1 MSKFRNSR
9 KFKLFYLFLISLIFL
24 NNFKKIRNLEEIKST
39 LEEKLAL
46 KSTNKSNLN
55 TNENHQSKP
64 TELIEKSRQYQQS
77 RMSFNTNFLDLNDQ
91 TNNKDNHN
99 TSIKFSDVNEY
110 FTDDGGTFEPE
121 EDKLFTSINLT
132 GGVGDANL
140 QFARPIS
147 ANQNVMQPKLSNNQ
161 FIQYQQ
167 EQQQL
172 DKQNQQLTQMK
183 KKQLLINDQQKLTFL
198 PTNSMSSPN
207 IFSPSS
213 SSSISSPNSSTT
225 KNQKSTIQQNNQN
238 LVVGGQINS
247 LSYLENKDFTNDL
260 FKNFEKNTLLLNSSR
275 RSDLKSNSQASNIDN
290 NVTEASYIGN
300 VKIHEVN
307 KNGYYIRL
315 LNVSNTIDEDLS
327 NYTIQQVVSTMPV
340 AVYRL
345 PPATKLLPGHTL
357 TVWSRTDE
365 VQAQPPHTYVWQEQD
380 RWGTGPECT
389 TILSKPNGQVII

>member
-1 MSKFRNSR
+1 
-9 KFKLFYLFLISLIFL
+9 
-24 NNFKKIRNLEEIKST
+24 LEEIKST

-46 KSTNKSNLN
+46 KNNNKYNTPENMNIPRPITLN
-55 TNENHQSKP
+55 D
-64 TELIEKSRQYQQS
+64 KSRQYQQS

-91 TNNKDNHN
+91 TIKDNQN
-99 TSIKFSDVNEY
+99 TCIKFSDVNEY
-110 FTDDGGTFEPE
+110 FTDETGTYEQE

-132 GGVGDANL
+132 GVCDANL
-140 QFARPIS
+140 QLTRPTS
-147 ANQNVMQPKLSNNQ
+147 ASQNLLQQKLSSNQ
-161 FIQYQQ
+161 FIQSQQ

-172 DKQNQQLTQMK
+172 EKQNQHLSQMK

-198 PTNSMSSPN
+198 PNNSVSSPN

-213 SSSISSPNSSTT
+213 SSSISSPNSTKV
-225 KNQKSTIQQNNQN
+225 KNQKPLIQNQN

-275 RSDLKSNSQASNIDN
+275 RSDLKSNSQMSNIDN

-327 NYTIQQVVSTMPV
+327 NFTIQQVVSTMPV

-365 VQAQPPHTYVWQEQD
+365 VQPQPPHTYVWQEQD

-389 TILSKPNGQVII
+389 TILSKPNGQVIFFY

>member
-1 MSKFRNSR
+1 MK
-9 KFKLFYLFLISLIFL
+9 FL
-24 NNFKKIRNLEEIKST
+24 NKIRNLEEIKST

-46 KSTNKSNLN
+46 RNNSRNDA
-55 TNENHQSKP
+55 NEIMNIQPKP
-64 TELIEKSRQYQQS
+64 NQQKQS
-77 RMSFNTNFLDLNDQ
+77 RFSFNVLDLNDQ
-91 TNNKDNHN
+91 PTKDNQN

-110 FTDDGGTFEPE
+110 FNDDTGTFEQE
-121 EDKLFTSINLT
+121 EDKLFTSINVT
-132 GGVGDANL
+132 GVGDASL
-140 QFARPIS
+140 QFARPVS
-147 ANQNVMQPKLSNNQ
+147 ANQNLLQHKLSNNQ

-172 DKQNQQLTQMK
+172 EKQNQQLSQMK
-183 KKQLLINDQQKLTFL
+183 KKQILINDQQKLSFL
-198 PTNSMSSPN
+198 PNNSMSSPN
-207 IFSPSS
+207 ILSPSS
-213 SSSISSPNSSTT
+213 SSSISSPNSTT
-225 KNQKSTIQQNNQN
+225 IKNQKAPIQNQN

-275 RSDLKSNSQASNIDN
+275 RSDLKSNSQISNIDN

-307 KNGYYIRL
+307 KNGYYIRI

-365 VQAQPPHTYVWQEQD
+365 VQPQPPHTYVWQEQD

-389 TILSKPNGQVII
+389 TILSKPNGQVILIKLVF